1 MIKSVKISIF
11 ALTTSGFDDMTGN
24 FSEERY
30 EEMLGK
36 LFVRFPS
43 FQKVGAGAYKPGI
56 ANMEFA
62 DQLMGHPHRS
72 YKIIHVAGTNG
83 KGSVSNMLAS
93 ALASAGYRVGL
104 YTSPHILDFR
114 ERMRVVEISP
124 RAALGRNDT
133 GQYVIS
139 SETEGRAEKSLYR
152 YISKQEVWDFVQKWQ
167 DTFDHLDMSFFEITT
182 LMALDWF
189 AGQQVDYVVLETG
202 LGGRLDSTNIVTPIL
217 SVITNIGLDH
227 CDLLGETLPEV
238 AFEKAGI
245 IKPCVPVVVGESHP
259 ETDPVFERK
268 VLYTNL
274 PEPSFMGNRNAI
286 MSLLTFADKVEPT
299 LWDKHEEI
307 LAAMDLQGSYQHK
320 NLRTALAALDTIFHV
335 LDAKP
340 CSIPPSEAGSAT
352 LSQENRARCLQDAI
366 INTAARTG
374 FRGRW
379 EKISDNPVTICDIGH
394 NEHGLKYN
402 FAQLEKMKVSGE
414 FTHLI
419 IVYGSVADKDVDAV
433 ILLMPEGATYIF
445 TQAHGKRALSSEA
458 VVQKYLKHCS
468 ETGKPAGEVHCVP
481 DVKEARVFAEDLA
494 SAIVEADPAARPLIY
509 IGGSTYVVSEALAD
523 RI

>member
-1 MIKSVKISIF
+1 
-11 ALTTSGFDDMTGN
+11 MTGN
-24 FSEERY
+24 FSEELY

-62 DQLMGHPHRS
+62 DQLMGHPHRK

-83 KGSVSNMLAS
+83 KGSTSNMITS
-93 ALASAGYRVGL
+93 ALASMGYKVGL

-114 ERMRVVEISP
+114 ERMRVVEF
-124 RAALGRNDT
+124 
-133 GQYVIS
+133 VIS
-139 SETEGRAEKSLYR
+139 NEDEDRVEKSTYR
-152 YISKQEVWDFVQKWQ
+152 YISKQEVWDFVQQWN

-189 AGQQVDYVVLETG
+189 AKQEVDYVVLETG
-202 LGGRLDSTNIVTPIL
+202 LGGRLDSTNIVTPVL

-227 CDLLGETLPEV
+227 CDMLGETLPEI

-259 ETDPVFERK
+259 ETDEVFERK

-286 MSLLTFADKVEPT
+286 MSLLTFADKTESV

-307 LAAMDLQGSYQHK
+307 LADMDLKGEYQRK
-320 NLRTALAALDTIFHV
+320 NLRTALAALGV
-335 LDAKP
+335 LLKTP
-340 CSIPPSEAGSAT
+340 GAGVA
-352 LSQENRARCLQDAI
+352 DAI
-366 INTAARTG
+366 IHTAERTG

-379 EKISDNPVTICDIGH
+379 EKFSDEPYMICDIGH

-402 FAQLEKMKVSGE
+402 FSQLAKMKQSGE
-414 FTHLI
+414 VSKLI

-433 ILLMPEGATYIF
+433 IHLMPEDATYIF
-445 TQAHGKRALSSEA
+445 TQASGKRALAASVICE
-458 VVQKYLKHCS
+458 KYKAFCESLGRPS
-468 ETGKPAGEVHCVP
+468 G
-481 DVKEARVFAEDLA
+481 DVFCCESVA
-494 SAIVEADPAARPLIY
+494 SAMVKAEEMAMAVPGSLVY
-509 IGGSTYVVSEALAD
+509 VGGSTYVVSEAVGQKN
-523 RI
+523 RP

>member
-1 MIKSVKISIF
+1 
-11 ALTTSGFDDMTGN
+11 MTGN
-24 FSEERY
+24 FSEELY

-62 DQLMGHPHRS
+62 DQLMGHPHRK

-83 KGSVSNMLAS
+83 KGSTSNMITS
-93 ALASAGYRVGL
+93 ALASMGYKVGL

-114 ERMRVVEISP
+114 ERMRVVEF
-124 RAALGRNDT
+124 
-133 GQYVIS
+133 VIS
-139 SETEGRAEKSLYR
+139 SEDEDRVEKSTYR
-152 YISKQEVWDFVQKWQ
+152 YISKQEVWDFVQQWN

-189 AGQQVDYVVLETG
+189 AKQEVDYVVLETG
-202 LGGRLDSTNIVTPIL
+202 LGGRLDSTNIVTPVL

-227 CDLLGETLPEV
+227 CDMLGETLPEI

-259 ETDPVFERK
+259 ETDEVFERK

-286 MSLLTFADKVEPT
+286 MSLLTFADKTEPV

-307 LAAMDLQGSYQHK
+307 LADMDLKGEYQRK
-320 NLRTALAALDTIFHV
+320 NLRTALAALGV
-335 LDAKP
+335 LLKTP
-340 CSIPPSEAGSAT
+340 GAGVA
-352 LSQENRARCLQDAI
+352 DAI
-366 INTAARTG
+366 IHTAERTG

-379 EKISDNPVTICDIGH
+379 EKFSDEPYMICDIGH

-402 FAQLEKMKVSGE
+402 FSQLAKMKQSGE
-414 FTHLI
+414 VSKLI

-433 ILLMPEGATYIF
+433 IHLMPEDATYIF
-445 TQAHGKRALSSEA
+445 TQASGKRALAASVICE
-458 VVQKYLKHCS
+458 KYKAFCESVGRLS
-468 ETGKPAGEVHCVP
+468 G
-481 DVKEARVFAEDLA
+481 DVFCCESVA
-494 SAIVEADPAARPLIY
+494 SAMAKAEEMAMAVPGSLVY
-509 IGGSTYVVSEALAD
+509 VGGSTYVVSEAVGQKN
-523 RI
+523 RP

>member
-1 MIKSVKISIF
+1 
-11 ALTTSGFDDMTGN
+11 MTGN
-24 FSEERY
+24 FSEELY

-62 DQLMGHPHRS
+62 DQLMGHPHRK

-83 KGSVSNMLAS
+83 KGSTSNMITS
-93 ALASAGYRVGL
+93 ALASMGYKVGL

-114 ERMRVVEISP
+114 ERMRVVEF
-124 RAALGRNDT
+124 
-133 GQYVIS
+133 VIS
-139 SETEGRAEKSLYR
+139 SEDEDRVEKSTYR
-152 YISKQEVWDFVQKWQ
+152 YISKQEVWDFVQQWN

-189 AGQQVDYVVLETG
+189 AKQEVDYVVLETG
-202 LGGRLDSTNIVTPIL
+202 LGGRLDSTNIVTPVL

-227 CDLLGETLPEV
+227 CDMLGETLPEI

-259 ETDPVFERK
+259 ETDEVFERK

-286 MSLLTFADKVEPT
+286 MSLLTFADKTEPV

-307 LAAMDLQGSYQHK
+307 LADMDLKGEYQRK
-320 NLRTALAALDTIFHV
+320 NLRTALAALGV
-335 LDAKP
+335 LLKTP
-340 CSIPPSEAGSAT
+340 GAGVA
-352 LSQENRARCLQDAI
+352 DAI
-366 INTAARTG
+366 IHTAERTG

-379 EKISDNPVTICDIGH
+379 EKFSDEPYMICDIGH
-394 NEHGLKYN
+394 NEHGLKDN
-402 FAQLEKMKVSGE
+402 FSQLAKMKQSGE
-414 FTHLI
+414 VSKLI

-433 ILLMPEGATYIF
+433 IHLMPEDATYIF
-445 TQAHGKRALSSEA
+445 TQASGKRALAASVICE
-458 VVQKYLKHCS
+458 KYKAFCESVGRLS
-468 ETGKPAGEVHCVP
+468 G
-481 DVKEARVFAEDLA
+481 DVFCCESVA
-494 SAIVEADPAARPLIY
+494 SAMAKAEEMAMAVPGSLVY
-509 IGGSTYVVSEALAD
+509 VGGSTYVVSEAVGQKN
-523 RI
+523 RP